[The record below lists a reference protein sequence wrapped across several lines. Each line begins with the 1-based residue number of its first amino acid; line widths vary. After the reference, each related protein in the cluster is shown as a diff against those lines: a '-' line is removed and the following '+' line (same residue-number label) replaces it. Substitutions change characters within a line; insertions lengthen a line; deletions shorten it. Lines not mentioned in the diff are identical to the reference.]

1 MLAQRFAFAQLLQRV
16 PDAQDLANDERP
28 ALNRSR
34 VPAQTCSGTPT
45 RRVNVKSSS
54 DAVAY
59 PVFATPDGL
68 CKDRP
73 RNVAQVGPCTTKYD
87 RARPSTTERGRT
99 RRGVRIRSEFAD
111 SPAPWPNGWQTV
123 GQTLV
128 QPLGQGR
135 AAVVKMPDRR
145 WQKPAKVAGFFCCI
159 ALGKVDRNRRRTL
172 YRSSWV
178 RRRSARWR
186 VREAPH
192 CLHGDRSIRPCLWPC
207 SRHRVECAGGCCL
220 TSESEERETWTAESL
235 RAACHAGASFA

>member
-172 YRSSWV
+172 YRPLGCAAA
-178 RRRSARWR
+178 RR
-186 VREAPH
+186 V
-192 CLHGDRSIRPCLWPC
+192 
-207 SRHRVECAGGCCL
+207 
-220 TSESEERETWTAESL
+220 
-235 RAACHAGASFA
+235 GASAKPLTVYTVTEHPAMLVAMFASPRRMRGGLLFDK